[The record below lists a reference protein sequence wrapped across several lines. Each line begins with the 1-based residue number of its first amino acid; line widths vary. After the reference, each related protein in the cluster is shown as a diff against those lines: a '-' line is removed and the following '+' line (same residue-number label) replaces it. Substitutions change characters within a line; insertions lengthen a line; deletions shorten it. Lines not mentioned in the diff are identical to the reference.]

1 MTCHNCR
8 IECKKS
14 GKRPDGLQRYRC
26 SQCGKTF
33 GERKDFGWI
42 GHKQA
47 VDEKLAVLALKLL
60 AEGNSV
66 RSAQRISG
74 LDKKTIMHLLVLAG
88 ERSEALLAA
97 RVHGVPVSDVQ
108 CDEIWSFV
116 GKKEGHKGHGD
127 TYEMG
132 NAWCF
137 IAIERRTKLILAFEL
152 GKRTVT
158 SASRFI
164 GKLAE
169 AADPEKRFQLTTD
182 GLNAYPYP
190 IGNIL
195 GDRVDYAQLI
205 KIYMQ
210 AELEEQRRYSP
221 PRLAEAIPTA
231 VYGNPD
237 ETRICTSHVERQN
250 GSLRQWCKRLTRLTY
265 AFSKKWA
272 HHQAAL
278 AFHFAYYNFCRIHG
292 TLRVTPAMQAGI
304 ADHVW
309 ELSELLAG

>member
-14 GKRPDGLQRYRC
+14 GKRPDGMQRYRC

-33 GERKDFGWI
+33 GDRKDFGWI

-66 RSAQRISG
+66 RSTQRISG

-88 ERSEALLAA
+88 ERCEALLAM
-97 RVHGVPVSDVQ
+97 RVRGVPVSDVQ

-137 IAIERRTKLILAFEL
+137 IAIERQTKLILAFEL

-158 SASRFI
+158 SGSRFI

-169 AADPEKRFQLTTD
+169 ATDPEKRFQLTT
-182 GLNAYPYP
+182 A
-190 IGNIL
+190 
-195 GDRVDYAQLI
+195 
-205 KIYMQ
+205 
-210 AELEEQRRYSP
+210 
-221 PRLAEAIPTA
+221 
-231 VYGNPD
+231 
-237 ETRICTSHVERQN
+237 
-250 GSLRQWCKRLTRLTY
+250 
-265 AFSKKWA
+265 
-272 HHQAAL
+272 
-278 AFHFAYYNFCRIHG
+278 
-292 TLRVTPAMQAGI
+292 
-304 ADHVW
+304 
-309 ELSELLAG
+309 